1 MERYAKRFI
10 TKSRQFDQATM
21 KLVQHFLLP
30 AFQGLKFTTPTT
42 DTGLEGDVFV
52 RGSIHATKGVV
63 YQYSICMYPR
73 EDKTCV
79 EIIRYKNGGITKLG
93 LLDSWIINASSAK
106 EITEQKTTL
115 DKLMRKVS
123 HK

>member
-1 MERYAKRFI
+1 MERYAKKFI
-10 TKSRQFDQATM
+10 TKAREFDQATM
-21 KLVQHFLLP
+21 KLVQHYLLP
-30 AFQGLKFTTPTT
+30 AFAGFKFATPTT
-42 DTGLEGDVFV
+42 DTGLDGDVFV

-63 YQYSICMYPR
+63 YQYAICMYPR

-106 EITEQKTTL
+106 EIVDQKTTL
-115 DKLMRKVS
+115 DKLM
-123 HK
+123 HKFNHK